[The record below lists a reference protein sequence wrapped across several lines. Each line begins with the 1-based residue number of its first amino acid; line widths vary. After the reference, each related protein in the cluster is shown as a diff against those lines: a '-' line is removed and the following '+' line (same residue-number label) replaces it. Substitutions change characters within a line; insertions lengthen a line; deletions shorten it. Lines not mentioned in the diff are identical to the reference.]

1 LYGYHKIVQL
11 DSNEWFNN
19 KEGKLIKHLRTKNSY
34 LQEMIFDSNGQRFN
48 VLIDSKTGEAIE
60 TFTNDSKNRNS
71 LKLLK
76 AYYSQSK

>member
-1 LYGYHKIVQL
+1 
-11 DSNEWFNN
+11 
-19 KEGKLIKHLRTKNSY
+19 
-34 LQEMIFDSNGQRFN
+34 MIFDSNGQRFN